1 MGIET
6 WIWTLRQGFWPQGW
20 NMGLKA
26 EIWASMLGCPPGWG
40 FGLEA
45 EGGYKE
51 GGGDEG
57 QVSAYVEA

>member
-26 EIWASMLGCPPGWG
+26 GITASMLGCPPGWG

-45 EGGYKE
+45 EGGDTKKE
-51 GGGDEG
+51 EEKKDKFLHM
-57 QVSAYVEA
+57 

>member
-26 EIWASMLGCPPGWG
+26 GITASMLGCPPGWG

-45 EGGYKE
+45 EGGGTKKE
-51 GGGDEG
+51 EEMKDKFLHM
-57 QVSAYVEA
+57 